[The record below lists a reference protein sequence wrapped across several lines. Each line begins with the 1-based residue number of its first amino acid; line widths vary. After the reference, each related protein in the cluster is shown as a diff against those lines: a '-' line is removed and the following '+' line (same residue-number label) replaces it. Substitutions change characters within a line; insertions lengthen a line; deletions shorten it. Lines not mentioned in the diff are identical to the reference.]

1 MLEAGLWGLVGGS
14 SLVIGAA
21 LGLAVHFSRRAIALV
36 MAFGAGV
43 LISALA
49 FDLSLEAFRLG
60 GSDAFTG
67 GLFAG
72 ALAFYGADRLLDA
85 RGGRKRKSSGGEQA
99 GNAATGLVLGAV
111 LDGIPESVAIG
122 VTLLEGNGVGL
133 AVVVA
138 VFLSNLPESLS
149 AATGLR
155 RAGHSNGAILA
166 LWGAVALVSAL
177 AAAVG
182 FATLDGASPNLI
194 AFVQAFAAGAVLT
207 MLADT
212 MMPEAFEHGGRVTG
226 LVTTM
231 GFALAFFI
239 STLE

>member
-138 VFLSNLPESLS
+138 VFLSNVPESLS

-155 RAGHSNGAILA
+155 RAGHSSGAILA
-166 LWGAVALVSAL
+166 LWGIVALVSAV

-226 LVTTM
+226 LVTTT
-231 GFALAFFI
+231 GFALAFII

>member
-1 MLEAGLWGLVGGS
+1 MLEAGLWGLVGGG
-14 SLVIGAA
+14 SLLIGAA
-21 LGLAVHFSRRAIALV
+21 MGLKLPFSQRAIALV

-49 FDLSLEAFRLG
+49 FDLSLEAFRRG

-85 RGGRKRKSSGGEQA
+85 RGGRNRKRSEGQQA
-99 GNAATGLVLGAV
+99 GSPATGLVLGAV

-122 VTLLEGNGVGL
+122 VTLLEGGGVGV

-166 LWGAVALVSAL
+166 LWGAVALVSAV

>member
-1 MLEAGLWGLVGGS
+1 VLEAGLWGLVGGS
-14 SLVIGAA
+14 SLVIGAG
-21 LGLAVHFSRRAIALV
+21 LGLALPLSQRAIALV

-49 FDLSLEAFRLG
+49 FDLSFEAFERG
-60 GSDAFTG
+60 GGDAFAG

-72 ALAFYGADRLLDA
+72 ALAFYGADRLLDS
-85 RGGRKRKSSGGEQA
+85 RGGSGRKRSA
-99 GNAATGLVLGAV
+99 GQREGQLATGLVLGAV

-122 VTLLEGNGVGL
+122 VTLLEGGEVGV

-138 VFLSNLPESLS
+138 VFLSNLPEAMS

-155 RAGHSNGAILA
+155 HAGHGRGSILL
-166 LWGAVALVSAL
+166 LWTLVAVVSAL
-177 AAAVG
+177 AAAIG
-182 FATLDGASPNLI
+182 FVSLDGASPDLV

-226 LVTTM
+226 LVTTV
-231 GFALAFFI
+231 GFAVAFLI

>member
-1 MLEAGLWGLVGGS
+1 MLEAGLWGLVGGG
-14 SLVIGAA
+14 SLLIGAA
-21 LGLAVHFSRRAIALV
+21 LGLALPFSQRAIALV

-49 FDLSLEAFRLG
+49 VDLSLEAFERG
-60 GSDAFTG
+60 GSDAFAG

-85 RGGRKRKSSGGEQA
+85 RGGRHRKRSGGQQE
-99 GNAATGLVLGAV
+99 GNPATGLVLGAV
-111 LDGIPESVAIG
+111 LDGVPESVVIG
-122 VTLLEGNGVGL
+122 VTLLEGGVGV

-155 RAGHSNGAILA
+155 RAGHSSGAILG
-166 LWGAVALVSAL
+166 LWSVVALVSGL

-182 FATLDGASPNLI
+182 YATLDGASPDLV

-226 LVTTM
+226 LVTTL